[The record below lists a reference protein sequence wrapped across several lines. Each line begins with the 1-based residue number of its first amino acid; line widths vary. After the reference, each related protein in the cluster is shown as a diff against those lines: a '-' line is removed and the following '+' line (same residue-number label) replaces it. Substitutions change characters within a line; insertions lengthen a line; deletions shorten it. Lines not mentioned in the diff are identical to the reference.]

1 MIERHLRILGQK
13 VRIDIL
19 KKLDNS
25 LVPLSFSTLQK
36 EICDLNQSN
45 INLSFHLRTLKEA
58 NLIESIEEGYQI
70 TILGKKILNNIILM
84 EQILNAQNKTIM
96 IRTSK
101 YSKEPFNIKKIE
113 EYLIREGEME
123 EYQAKQI
130 ASEVQERLSK
140 TKIDYLT
147 APLMREYINAILL
160 ENGLEKVR
168 HKLTRL
174 GTPPYEAI
182 ALFED
187 AAVNPEQFL
196 ERLGSDVSEQLLL
209 LNFLPNPLADLY
221 LSGEIVFLN
230 LNQWALRPLSFYINT
245 ESILNY
251 IKKSGSLK
259 IGELSTLF
267 EYVRVILEFHNTI
280 SLFKPFFSGD
290 MVLGNF
296 DRHFLSHIPFK
307 NQELINLLVNQL
319 CNLSKSITLDFSCE
333 YNHHLNELFFL
344 SLNSL
349 IDSKENNNIPLVLL
363 DNSNL
368 NMFESNLFSCKLI
381 PKLKNSFIF
390 CNKNSCLLNSSIIN
404 LKLNH
409 TCNLSNNK
417 IVLDKILINLHS
429 IALQSNQ
436 NDDIFYELITDR
448 LSKLFELYKI
458 KVQLVSKKL
467 SPLREWEKVT
477 QSFFNDKGL
486 SLLKNSI
493 KSVSFFGLNKA
504 VKTHCG
510 IELDRIDTSHK
521 FALKVIT
528 LMNKIV
534 NETAQDENEN
544 YILSQPH
551 NDEYLYTPTN
561 IINTGLEEEE
571 FKGYSMNIIRTESNL
586 PLENQISLFKKF
598 ELKLNGG
605 AIFNYYLAENDQQAI
620 KNFIDVVGRSKLSA
634 FRFY

>member
-1 MIERHLRILGQK
+1 MIEKHLRILGQK

-19 KKLDNS
+19 KKLNNS
-25 LVPLSFSTLQK
+25 LIPLSFSTLQK

-58 NLIESIEEGYQI
+58 NLIESKEEGYQI

-84 EQILNAQNKTIM
+84 EQVLNAQNKTIM

-113 EYLIREGEME
+113 EYLIKEGEME

-130 ASEVQERLSK
+130 ANEVQERLSK

-147 APLMREYINAILL
+147 APLMREYINAVLL

-174 GTPPYEAI
+174 GTPPNEAI

-187 AAVNPEQFL
+187 ASVNPEQFL

-209 LNFLPNPLADLY
+209 LNLLPNPLADLY
-221 LSGEIVFLN
+221 LSGEIVLLN
-230 LNQWALRPLSFYINT
+230 LNQWGLRPLSFYINS

-251 IKKSGSLK
+251 IKKSTSIKVEG
-259 IGELSTLF
+259 LSTLF
-267 EYVRVILEFHNTI
+267 ECARVILKFYNVI

-290 MVLGNF
+290 IVLGSF
-296 DRHFLSHIPFK
+296 DNQFLSHIPFK
-307 NQELINLLVNQL
+307 DQELITLLMNQI
-319 CNLSKSITLDFSCE
+319 CNLGKSITLDFSCE
-333 YNHHLNELFFL
+333 HNHHLNELFLL
-344 SLNSL
+344 SLGSAT
-349 IDSKENNNIPLVLL
+349 DSKGNNDPPLILL
-363 DNSNL
+363 DNSKL
-368 NMFESNLFSCKLI
+368 SMLESNLLCGGII
-381 PKLKNSFIF
+381 PRLKNYLIF
-390 CNKNSCLLNSSIIN
+390 CNKNSSLLNSSIIN

-409 TCNLSNNK
+409 NYNFLDNK

-436 NDDIFYELITDR
+436 NDDKFYELISER
-448 LSKLFELYKI
+448 LKKLFELYKI
-458 KVQLVSKKL
+458 KLKLVYKKL
-467 SPLREWEKVT
+467 NPLKEWNKIT
-477 QSFFNDKGL
+477 DSFFNDKGL
-486 SLLKNSI
+486 KLLKNSI
-493 KSVSFFGLNKA
+493 KSVSFFGLNEA
-504 VKTHCG
+504 VKAHCG
-510 IELDRIDTSHK
+510 IELDRIDTSQR
-521 FALKVIT
+521 FALKVIS
-528 LMNKIV
+528 LMNKMV
-534 NETAQDENEN
+534 NEIAQDENEN

-551 NDEYLYTPTN
+551 DDEYLYTPFN
-561 IINTGLEEEE
+561 SGLEEQE

-586 PLENQISLFKKF
+586 PLEKQISLFKKF

-605 AIFNYYLAENDQQAI
+605 AIFNYHLAENDQQAI
-620 KNFIDVVGRSKLSA
+620 RNFIDIFRKYKLSA
-634 FRFY
+634 FRFN